1 METEFEEVDKMAQA
15 VRRKRSR
22 PLTEELQ
29 AAYYQRM
36 PPELRKQWDL
46 LAPEEQVM
54 ILEVLEEYHQMMEYE
69 LSHFVSGLIQALI
82 KRH

>member
-1 METEFEEVDKMAQA
+1 METEFEEVERMAQA

-36 PPELRKQWDL
+36 SPELRKQWDL
-46 LAPEEQVM
+46 LAPEEQAM
-54 ILEVLEEYHQMMEYE
+54 ILEVLEEYHQVMEHE
-69 LSHFVSGLIQALI
+69 LSHFVSGLIQVLI

>member
-1 METEFEEVDKMAQA
+1 MVTEFEEVDKMAQA

-69 LSHFVSGLIQALI
+69 LSHLVSGLIQALI

>member
-22 PLTEELQ
+22 PLTKELQ

-36 PPELRKQWDL
+36 SPELRKQWDL

-54 ILEVLEEYHQMMEYE
+54 ILEVLEEYHQVMEHE
-69 LSHFVSGLIQALI
+69 LSHFVSGLIQVLI

>member
-1 METEFEEVDKMAQA
+1 MVTEFEEVDKMAQA

-36 PPELRKQWDL
+36 SPELRKQWDL

-69 LSHFVSGLIQALI
+69 LSHLVSGLIQALI

>member
-36 PPELRKQWDL
+36 SPELRKQWDL
-46 LAPEEQVM
+46 LASEEQVM
-54 ILEVLEEYHQMMEYE
+54 ILEVLEEYHQVMEHE
-69 LSHFVSGLIQALI
+69 LSHFVSGLIQALT

>member
-1 METEFEEVDKMAQA
+1 METEFEEVERMAQV

-36 PPELRKQWDL
+36 PPKLRKQWDL

-54 ILEVLEEYHQMMEYE
+54 ILEVLEEYHQMIEHE
-69 LSHFVSGLIQALI
+69 LSHFVSRLIQVLI
-82 KRH
+82 KRD

>member
-1 METEFEEVDKMAQA
+1 METEFEEVEKMAQA
-15 VRRKRSR
+15 VRRKISR

-46 LAPEEQVM
+46 LAPEEQAVIM
-54 ILEVLEEYHQMMEYE
+54 EVLEEYHQMMEYE
-69 LSHFVSGLIQALI
+69 FSHFVSGLIQTLI
-82 KRH
+82 KRR

>member
-1 METEFEEVDKMAQA
+1 MVTEFKEVDKMAQA
-15 VRRKRSR
+15 VRRKMSR

-69 LSHFVSGLIQALI
+69 LSHLVSGLIQALI

>member
-1 METEFEEVDKMAQA
+1 METEFEEVERMAQA

-22 PLTEELQ
+22 PLTEKLQ

-54 ILEVLEEYHQMMEYE
+54 ILEVLEEYHQMMEHE
-69 LSHFVSGLIQALI
+69 LSHFVSGLIQVLI

>member
-36 PPELRKQWDL
+36 SPELRKQWDL
-46 LAPEEQVM
+46 LASEEQAM
-54 ILEVLEEYHQMMEYE
+54 ILEVLEEYHQVMEHE
-69 LSHFVSGLIQALI
+69 LSHFVSGLIQVLI

>member
-1 METEFEEVDKMAQA
+1 MATEFEEVERMAQA
-15 VRRKRSR
+15 VRSKRSR

-36 PPELRKQWDL
+36 SPELRKQWDL
-46 LAPEEQVM
+46 LAPKEQVM

-69 LSHFVSGLIQALI
+69 LSHFVSGLIQVLI

>member
-1 METEFEEVDKMAQA
+1 MVTEFEEVDKMAQA
-15 VRRKRSR
+15 VRRKMSR

-36 PPELRKQWDL
+36 SPELRKQWDL

-69 LSHFVSGLIQALI
+69 LSHLVSGLIQALI

>member
-1 METEFEEVDKMAQA
+1 MVAEFEEVDKMAQA

-36 PPELRKQWDL
+36 SPELRKQWDL

-54 ILEVLEEYHQMMEYE
+54 ILEVLEEYHQMLEYE
-69 LSHFVSGLIQALI
+69 LSHLVSGLIQALI

>member
-54 ILEVLEEYHQMMEYE
+54 ILEVLEEYHQVMEHE
-69 LSHFVSGLIQALI
+69 LSHFVSGLIQVLI

>member
-36 PPELRKQWDL
+36 SPELRKQWDL

-69 LSHFVSGLIQALI
+69 LSHFVSGLIQALT